1 MSTAARQGPCNSF
14 SQQRATDRPTAT
26 DCHAAGTDVSGWNA
40 EQRAEHHITNGA
52 GPPLAVSGYRFD
64 QFREYL
70 SGAKSLCAS
79 SGIDLQTIAMGGPNR
94 SVTLGL
100 PERDAEIEV
109 WCELLRAMGEVGVTN
124 VL

>member
-1 MSTAARQGPCNSF
+1 MGPCIPFTAACPQSVPWRL
-14 SQQRATDRPTAT
+14 TAT
-26 DCHAAGTDVSGWNA
+26 DWRCHAAGTDVSGWNA
-40 EQRAEHHITNGA
+40 EQRAEHHISNGA
-52 GPPLAVSGYRFD
+52 GPPLAVSGYHFD

-109 WCELLRAMGEVGVTN
+109 WCELLRAMGEVGVAN